1 MIWRWQRDGNHSPGK
16 NKLVQDS
23 ERNEENRYPD
33 SDSNETKI
41 NYKGTLWSPQE
52 IPERRNPASIQIS

>member
-33 SDSNETKI
+33 SDSNETKV
-41 NYKGTLWSPQE
+41 NYKGTLWSPQ
-52 IPERRNPASIQIS
+52 